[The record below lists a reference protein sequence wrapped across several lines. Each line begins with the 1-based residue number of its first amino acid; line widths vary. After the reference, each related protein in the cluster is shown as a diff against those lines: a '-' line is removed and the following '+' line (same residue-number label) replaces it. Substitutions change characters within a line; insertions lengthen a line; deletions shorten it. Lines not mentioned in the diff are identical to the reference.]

1 METKCIILG
10 IGMLIV
16 GFGLG
21 FAVNNLFTPGPGR
34 ELRSQLLINEIEWSF
49 EGDFLIMHIPIDN
62 VGTIPVTIESIGVRK
77 NATGSTEYVDLNPI
91 GIYSGTNGI
100 APGGAET
107 FAWNSTSGSAPFDF
121 LLPGNTYIVK
131 VTVYDGTFE
140 RTTRTPFEF

>member
-1 METKCIILG
+1 
-10 IGMLIV
+10 MLIV

-21 FAVNNLFTPGPGR
+21 FAVNNLFTPGPKG

-49 EGDFLIMHIPIDN
+49 EGDFWIMHIRIDN
-62 VGTIPVTIESIGVRK
+62 VGTMPVTIESIGVRK

-91 GIYSGTNGI
+91 GIYSGTNDI

-107 FAWNSTSGSAPFDF
+107 FTWNSTSGSAPFDF

-140 RTTRTPFEF
+140 RTTRAPFEF